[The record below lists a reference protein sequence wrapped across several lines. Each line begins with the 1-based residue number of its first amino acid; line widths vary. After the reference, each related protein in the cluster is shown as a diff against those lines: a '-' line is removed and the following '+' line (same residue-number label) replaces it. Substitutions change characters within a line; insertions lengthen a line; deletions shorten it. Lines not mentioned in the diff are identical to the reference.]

1 MGQVKN
7 GSSNI
12 QQILL
17 FTIYNT
23 NYYIFDTDISKDY
36 LNTFQIPWNEL
47 HSNIDKDSVS
57 NYIGN
62 RVSLVSDNWTSTH
75 ILLIFATF
83 TFSLYNYSLKHT

>member
-7 GSSNI
+7 GRSNI

-36 LNTFQIPWNEL
+36 LYTFQIPWNEL

-57 NYIGN
+57 NYIGE
-62 RVSLVSDNWTSTH
+62 RVSLVSDNSDLYTH
-75 ILLIFATF
+75 IIDICNIYFF
-83 TFSLYNYSLKHT
+83 FI